1 VEGEPT
7 VNDAIERDD
16 AALTAEI
23 LDFWFG
29 EIGPEHWWERSSHT
43 DTTIIERFHDV
54 WEAWRSRTPESFLG
68 SPREALAAV
77 VLFDQFSRNM
87 FRGHADAF
95 STDPLALAIAK
106 LAVDCGIDDALTPD
120 ERSFLYMPF
129 MHSEAIEDQNRSVA
143 LFTALGN
150 ADSLEFAHKHHEIV
164 ERFGRFPARNAALG
178 RANRAGEESAIEMSR
193 DW

>member
-1 VEGEPT
+1 M
-7 VNDAIERDD
+7 NDAADRDD

-23 LDFWFG
+23 LDFWFR
-29 EIGPEHWWERSSHT
+29 EVGPKHSGERSAET
-43 DTTIIERFHDV
+43 DAAIIDRFRDS

-68 SPREALAAV
+68 SPREALAAII
-77 VLFDQFSRNM
+77 LFDQFSRNM

-106 LAVDCGIDDALTPD
+106 LAVDRGLDDALIPD

-129 MHSEAIEDQNRSVA
+129 MHSEAIDDQNRSVA

-150 ADSLEFAHKHHEIV
+150 ANSLEYAHKHHDMV
-164 ERFGRFPARNAALG
+164 ERYGRFPARNAALG
-178 RANRAGEESAIEMSR
+178 RKDRPGEESAIEMSR
-193 DW
+193 AW